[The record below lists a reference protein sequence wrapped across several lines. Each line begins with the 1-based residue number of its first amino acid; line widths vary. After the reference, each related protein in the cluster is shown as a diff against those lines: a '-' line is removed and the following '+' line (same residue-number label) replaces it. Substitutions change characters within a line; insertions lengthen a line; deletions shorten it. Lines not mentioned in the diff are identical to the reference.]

1 MENTFYCPDPYRSEA
16 QKETYTQWF
25 NKREFNKK
33 EKKLLEDNEKNL
45 DDIEFGSDFSD
56 TIPKACSMRERTNKL
71 DFVKIKFL
79 LYMILLRE

>member
-1 MENTFYCPDPYRSEA
+1 MSRPVSVRGPERNIYSVVQ
-16 QKETYTQWF
+16 QK
-25 NKREFNKK
+25 RINKK

-79 LYMILLRE
+79 LYMILLRK